1 METSGQQKKVKNW
14 WCIYFGHEN
23 KEDGAV
29 KRLNAIFKQ
38 ITPEVV
44 YGNQR
49 VFLNVSQSKWR
60 RSFSLFQS
68 KITQI
73 AEKHDL
79 NPDSWQWGA
88 GETLAEAW
96 VSSRYKTLS
105 LEFLPIEAISDY
117 LNPFEH
123 QKKSA
128 EESRRFRILRSLNIN
143 SLQDLM
149 EVPEDVLL
157 SQCGVWIA
165 EFTREHFSHPETIR
179 EGWLETITAESFTK
193 SDGRFRLED
202 WIPEEYLEVG

>member
-1 METSGQQKKVKNW
+1 MEATNQFRKANW
-14 WCIYFGHEN
+14 WCIYFGHETM
-23 KEDGAV
+23 DVAV
-29 KRLNAIFKQ
+29 AKRLGSIFKQ
-38 ITPEVV
+38 ISDEVV
-44 YGNQR
+44 YGNKR
-49 VFLNVSQSKWR
+49 VFLEVSRSKWR

-68 KITQI
+68 KIAQV
-73 AEKHDL
+73 AEKHEL
-79 NPDSWQWGA
+79 NHDSWQWGA
-88 GETLAEAW
+88 GQTLAEAW

-105 LEFLPIEAISDY
+105 LDFLPIEAISDY

-123 QKKSA
+123 HKKTA

-165 EFTREHFSHPETIR
+165 EFTREHFSQPESLR
-179 EGWLETITAESFTK
+179 DAWLEKATAESLTQ

-202 WIPEEYLEVG
+202 WIPEEYLQVG